1 MEDEVADGG
10 VKRLVGIVQVCRI
23 AFLKM
28 DAGSDALDCRIFFA
42 LLFAYVDIIPHP
54 PLKVAG
60 KCLKRYKIIDKT
72 VIKKPLSAW
81 TYR

>member
-10 VKRLVGIVQVCRI
+10 VKRLVGIVQVSRI

-42 LLFAYVDIIPHP
+42 LLFGVVP
-54 PLKVAG
+54 PELSY
-60 KCLKRYKIIDKT
+60 CDLITET
-72 VIKKPLSAW
+72 VV
-81 TYR
+81 